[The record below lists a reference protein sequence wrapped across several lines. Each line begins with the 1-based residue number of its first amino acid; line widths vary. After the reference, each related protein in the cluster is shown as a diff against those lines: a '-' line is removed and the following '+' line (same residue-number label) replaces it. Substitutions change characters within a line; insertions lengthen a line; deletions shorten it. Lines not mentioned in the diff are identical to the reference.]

1 MAKDG
6 KNKRV
11 LIHAGIA
18 MLQGRDV
25 LKYISNEQ
33 YEEVKKHDK
42 QPMFVLMSTAHEGE
56 ANGQLYEN
64 MSSGAKA
71 KRWFKQLWPLRA
83 IKELVAHFLDNGKTP
98 VFTSHEIGA
107 NHRYVVGNIIASTKE
122 VINHITHALGIA
134 HIFDFDTKRAIENGD
149 FDSCSI
155 EAECWFRETNQ
166 PMQFE
171 VESVASVSGV
181 ALCNTRTA
189 PPAFRQANILAVVA
203 AMAEAS
209 THRQGVSNMAEGD
222 KVVAFRDIQDYIK
235 EHRTA
240 PEALFSVEDMT
251 AVQAVKSAFETDFE
265 AKTKVLREEKAK
277 LEEEIVPFKRAAKQA
292 EVAKL
297 IRESALLK
305 DETKATVEYLTR
317 TMRIDISEADKPQEV
332 VDNAVK
338 EQLAVMKSSGVKI
351 EGKADD
357 SKNEEEEGGGG
368 GSGGDDDKSQENKN
382 KDGGKDY
389 TDPKDNDLIPQEDKA

>member
-25 LKYISNEQ
+25 LKYISNKQ
-33 YEEVKKHDK
+33 YEDVKEKDKH
-42 QPMFVLMSTAHEGE
+42 PMFVLMSTAHEGE
-56 ANGQLYEN
+56 ANGQLYAN

-71 KRWFKQLWPLRA
+71 KKWFKQLWPLRA

-98 VFTSHEIGA
+98 VFTAHEIGA
-107 NHRYVVGNIIASTKE
+107 DHRYVVGNIIASTKE
-122 VINHITHALGIA
+122 VINHITHALGVA
-134 HIFDFDTKRAIENGD
+134 HIFDFDTKRAIERGD

-171 VESVASVSGV
+171 VESVDSVSGV

-203 AMAEAS
+203 AMAEAN

-222 KVVAFRDIQDYIK
+222 KVVTFRDIQDYIK

-240 PEALFSVEDMT
+240 PEALFSVEEMT
-251 AVQAVKSAFETDFE
+251 KVQAVKSAFETDFE
-265 AKTKVLREEKAK
+265 AKTKALKEEKVR
-277 LEEEIVPFKRAAKQA
+277 LEEEIIPFKKAAKQA
-292 EVAKL
+292 AVAKH
-297 IRESALLK
+297 IRESEVLK
-305 DETKATVEYLTR
+305 DEPKATVEYLTK
-317 TMRIDISEADKPQEV
+317 TMSIDISETEKPQEV
-332 VDNAVK
+332 VDKAVK
-338 EQLAVMKSSGVKI
+338 EQLAVMKSSGIKFG
-351 EGKADD
+351 EKTDESG
-357 SKNEEEEGGGG
+357 NEEEGGGG
-368 GSGGDDDKSQENKN
+368 GSGDDDKSAENKN
-382 KDGGKDY
+382 KSSGTDY
-389 TDPKDNDLIPQEDKA
+389 TDPKNNDLIPQEEKD